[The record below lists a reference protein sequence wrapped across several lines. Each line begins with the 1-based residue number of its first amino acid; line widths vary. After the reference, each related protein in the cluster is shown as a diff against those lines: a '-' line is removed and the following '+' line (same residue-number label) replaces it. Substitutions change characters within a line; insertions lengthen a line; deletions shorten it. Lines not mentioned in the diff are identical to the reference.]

1 MIDLIYLIFVDIAHK
16 ERNSAWIALNTH
28 CFAQAPYFYL
38 LYCLYRSIPF
48 LKLCRVELTISL
60 MFTFIFM
67 SINSAGSILNFFVC
81 QLFRRLLC
89 VHVGVSEDNVCVPHS
104 STLRIKSF
112 DSLNTHN
119 ARSSKLLQP
128 QYRSLVSNYSSAN
141 IDWALIYTD
150 DITVSC
156 RSASL

>member
-16 ERNSAWIALNTH
+16 ETNSAWIALNTH
-28 CFAQAPYFYL
+28 CFAKAPYFYL
-38 LYCLYRSIPF
+38 LYCPYRSISY
-48 LKLCRVELTISL
+48 LENCRVELTISL

-67 SINSAGSILNFFVC
+67 NINSAGSILIFFVC

-89 VHVGVSEDNVCVPHS
+89 AHVGVSEDVCVPHS

-128 QYRSLVSNYSSAN
+128 QYRSLVSNYSSAK

-150 DITVSC
+150 DINVSC
-156 RSASL
+156 RAASL

>member
-1 MIDLIYLIFVDIAHK
+1 
-16 ERNSAWIALNTH
+16 
-28 CFAQAPYFYL
+28 
-38 LYCLYRSIPF
+38 
-48 LKLCRVELTISL
+48 

-67 SINSAGSILNFFVC
+67 SIHLAGSILNFFVC

-89 VHVGVSEDNVCVPHS
+89 AHVGVSEDSVCVPHS

-150 DITVSC
+150 DINVSC
-156 RSASL
+156 RAASL